1 MPRKLLLADDS
12 ITIQRV
18 IELTFA
24 DEDVTV
30 TAVGD
35 GDAAI
40 RALDAE
46 RPDIVLADIGMPGR
60 DGYQVAQHV
69 HDTPALTH
77 IPVLLLTGAFDPV
90 DDARIRA
97 LGCAGVLVKPFEP
110 QMVIARVRELL
121 AASDVVAAGQADR
134 LVGNLSATGS
144 TTADPPPAPQ
154 PSDPPP
160 APASEAGGSGP
171 APAAQPALRGSAVDD
186 YFARLDAAFA
196 TLNVP
201 LDVPRSP
208 HGPSAP
214 DRGAAAAPAGAA
226 PEPVQQAAAPPVT
239 LGDAFGVLLDVEQ
252 GEPMP
257 VFGES
262 WQPLVTDD
270 LVDAVAR
277 RVTERVSEQIIRELA
292 PDIVS
297 GIAERL
303 VREEIERLRSLQ
315 A

>member
-1 MPRKLLLADDS
+1 MPSKLLLADDS

-69 HDTPALTH
+69 HDTAALKH
-77 IPVLLLTGAFDPV
+77 VPVLLLTGAFDPV
-90 DDARIRA
+90 DEGRMRA

-121 AASDVVAAGQADR
+121 AKASAVTAPQSDG
-134 LVGNLSATGS
+134 LVGRAFSPAGP
-144 TTADPPPAPQ
+144 TAADQSSSPG
-154 PSDPPP
+154 PSDARP
-160 APASEAGGSGP
+160 APAPESGGSQAASALQP
-171 APAAQPALRGSAVDD
+171 APRSSTVDD

-201 LDVPRSP
+201 LDVPRSA
-208 HGPSAP
+208 HGPAGP
-214 DRGAAAAPAGAA
+214 DRAAAATAA
-226 PEPVQQAAAPPVT
+226 PEPGPAQASTPPAT
-239 LGDAFGVLLDVEQ
+239 LGDAFGVLLEVEQ
-252 GEPMP
+252 GGPMP

-270 LVDAVAR
+270 LVDAVAH
-277 RVTERVSEQIIRELA
+277 RVAERVSEQVIRELA

-297 GIAERL
+297 RIAERL
-303 VREEIERLRSLQ
+303 VREEIDRLKSLQ
-315 A
+315 T